1 MASAAVL
8 TAPPPAPSRR
18 SRRQDSEANGP
29 ADDAHASLA
38 TRYSSVWFNDC
49 SGVQREADD
58 SLHLDC
64 FTSEIS
70 VQGLPFPST
79 FSDPQATFLT
89 LLQTQTSTEPA
100 STSTEPRI
108 GLNSSTGMLDRPP
121 METESPTN
129 PPQASSSSP
138 NVGAIAGG
146 VVGGVVLLA
155 LLVGLLLFLRRRRR
169 THTAPSAEFM
179 HIARRG
185 SGSSSSSGGGGG
197 SPALSAK
204 RASQGTMRSL
214 SLSSM
219 PLALARQGSLSLDDD
234 ERPPPFTPG
243 NYRDPVYEKVLA
255 SAALREEY
263 AARDVEG
270 GYKD

>member
-1 MASAAVL
+1 MCTL
-8 TAPPPAPSRR
+8 NIPIHLPTYPS
-18 SRRQDSEANGP
+18 S
-29 ADDAHASLA
+29 
-38 TRYSSVWFNDC
+38 
-49 SGVQREADD
+49 
-58 SLHLDC
+58 
-64 FTSEIS
+64 
-70 VQGLPFPST
+70 
-79 FSDPQATFLT
+79 
-89 LLQTQTSTEPA
+89 
-100 STSTEPRI
+100 
-108 GLNSSTGMLDRPP
+108 DRPP
-121 METESPTN
+121 GETESPTN
-129 PPQASSSSP
+129 SPQASSSSSP

-155 LLVGLLLFLRRRRR
+155 LLVGLFLFLRRRRR
-169 THTAPSAEFM
+169 THAAPSAEFM

-185 SGSSSSSGGGGG
+185 SGSSSSSGGGGGGG